1 MYSVIYLHSDINR
14 RRSENFYMLI
24 FITGQKL
31 ENEWAKVNT
40 ITFEIQ
46 FMNAI
51 LPRHVSA

>member
-40 ITFEIQ
+40 VTFEIQ
-46 FMNAI
+46 FT
-51 LPRHVSA
+51 